1 MICAYPA
8 IYVHAKLAYAEFV
21 QDGGRQLKFR
31 ECYCDI
37 PSQLYAVERQ
47 KYEIR
52 YSIGKPNK
60 SGKFEQFTKQ
70 FGPVARIATV
80 NSENI

>member
-1 MICAYPA
+1 M
-8 IYVHAKLAYAEFV
+8 HKFAYAEFV

-52 YSIGKPNK
+52 YSMDKPDK
-60 SGKFEQFTKQ
+60 SGE
-70 FGPVARIATV
+70 
-80 NSENI
+80 

>member
-1 MICAYPA
+1 MFQACRIATILLDLRLPS
-8 IYVHAKLAYAEFV
+8 HLRHMHKFAYAEFV

-52 YSIGKPNK
+52 YSMGKPDK
-60 SGKFEQFTKQ
+60 SGE
-70 FGPVARIATV
+70 
-80 NSENI
+80 

>member
-1 MICAYPA
+1 MFQAYRIVTYTVEFALPS
-8 IYVHAKLAYAEFV
+8 HLRHMHKLAYVEFV

-52 YSIGKPNK
+52 YSIGKPDK
-60 SGKFEQFTKQ
+60 SGK
-70 FGPVARIATV
+70 
-80 NSENI
+80 

>member
-1 MICAYPA
+1 MLNLHLPS
-8 IYVHAKLAYAEFV
+8 HLRHMHKLAYAEFV

-52 YSIGKPNK
+52 YSIGKPDK
-60 SGKFEQFTKQ
+60 SGK
-70 FGPVARIATV
+70 
-80 NSENI
+80 

>member
-1 MICAYPA
+1 M
-8 IYVHAKLAYAEFV
+8 HKFAYAEFV

-47 KYEIR
+47 IKNTKLGIPWVNL
-52 YSIGKPNK
+52 INLANK
-60 SGKFEQFTKQ
+60 NF
-70 FGPVARIATV
+70 
-80 NSENI
+80 